1 MLLQHVGRSG
11 DRVETGIATT
21 YQRYDNNLAGVAALL
36 SGSVLGVLVGKPSLL
51 AAVIGVAALSGLR
64 GFRTD

>member
-1 MLLQHVGRSG
+1 M
-11 DRVETGIATT
+11 ETGIATT